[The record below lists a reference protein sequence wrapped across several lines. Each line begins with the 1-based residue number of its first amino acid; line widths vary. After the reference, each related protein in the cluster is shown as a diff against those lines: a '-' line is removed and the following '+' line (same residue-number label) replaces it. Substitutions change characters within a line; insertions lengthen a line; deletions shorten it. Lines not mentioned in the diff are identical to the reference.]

1 MSQTSNTNF
10 YNTNETGTGFSD
22 SYYIKKTDYTHRKV
36 SLKISTQDDYV
47 GIVLGRQYAN
57 LRYLKNKYKVNIR
70 FYKANSK
77 FPNPAFEISSLGKNS
92 INIIRCYNHITHLLS
107 VAMTYPVSKETYVEE
122 TYVDETY
129 DEDNKHNYQLFP
141 ERQHIK
147 WEGIGWDTDNTQT
160 L

>member
-1 MSQTSNTNF
+1 MSQASNTNF
-10 YNTNETGTGFSD
+10 YYTDETGTGFSN
-22 SYYIKKTDYTHRKV
+22 SYYIKKTDYTHRKL

-77 FPNPAFEISSLGKNS
+77 FPNPAFEISSFGKNS

-107 VAMTYPVSKETYVEE
+107 VAMMYPVAEE

-129 DEDNKHNYQLFP
+129 GEDTYTDNRDNYQLFP

-147 WEGIGWDTDNTQT
+147 WEGIEWDNNNN
-160 L
+160 LPL